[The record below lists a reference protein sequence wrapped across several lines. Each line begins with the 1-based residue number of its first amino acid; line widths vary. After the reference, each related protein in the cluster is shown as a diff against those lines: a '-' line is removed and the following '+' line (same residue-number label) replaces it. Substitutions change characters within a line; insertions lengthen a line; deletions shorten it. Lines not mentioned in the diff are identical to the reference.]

1 MILKKI
7 LLQTLPVLALLAFAA
22 CNRKPTEPAL
32 FAQLDSTQTGIG
44 FRNDLPE
51 NDKLNI
57 LEYLYYYNGGGVS
70 AGDVNNDGLTDLY
83 FVSNRAS
90 GRGKNKLYL
99 NKGNF
104 RFEDTTEKAGLA
116 GYADWQSGVT
126 MADVNGDGWL
136 DIYVCAV
143 SNYKGLEGSN
153 ELYINN
159 QDGTFNEKASEYGLD
174 FQGFSTQAAFFDYDH
189 DGDLDCYLVN
199 HAVHTTR
206 AYDKVSTRYLRDQS
220 AGDVLY
226 RNEMSREGEGRREE
240 GGKKKSSKLFNP
252 DSSSPP
258 SSKFTNVSEQE
269 GIYGAAMGYGLGIVV
284 ADFDN
289 DGWEDI
295 YVSNDFHEDDYLYL
309 NKHDAAGR
317 HTGFREAMR
326 EQMQHL
332 SRFSMG
338 CDAADVNNDGYPD
351 LVTLDMYPADEK
363 VDKSSGG
370 EDPYDLFLYKLSY
383 GYHYQFSRNCLQINH
398 QGRKF
403 SEVGAFAGVAATDW
417 SWAPLLADFDNDGI
431 KDLFISNGIVKRPN
445 DLDYIKFLSQDS
457 VYYQITQ
464 LKSTKFDQPSLAMMP
479 SGKVHNYL
487 FRGNKD
493 LRYED
498 KSLAWGFAQPSFSN
512 GSAYADLDNDG
523 DLDLV
528 TNNIDDPAGIFR
540 NEGGQLFKNNFLKV
554 KLQGAGANRF
564 GVGAKVVLKSGG
576 QMQVQHVMPT
586 RGFLSSVEP
595 GLTFGLGK
603 TARIDS
609 LFVLWNTGQ
618 MELRTNIK
626 PNATLTLR
634 QADAKLKSADFQWN
648 PAKKP
653 LFEEVTTKTAMPYK
667 HRENVH
673 FDFNRESLMPFMT
686 STEGPRLAV
695 GDVNGDGLDD
705 VYAVGAKYQGGT
717 LLMQKSGD
725 GFVSSRQPAFDKD
738 STMEAVDAAFFDA
751 DGDKD
756 LDLYVV
762 SGGNEFLNQM
772 PELADRLYLN
782 DGEGRFSS
790 APKGA
795 LPPMFDNKSC
805 VRPADFDRDG
815 DVDLFVG
822 GRVVGYA
829 YGQTPRSYMLVNDG
843 KGTGGAPQFSDQTDR
858 LAPELR
864 RAGMITDATWTD
876 TDGDKDLDL
885 MVVGEWTEPK
895 LFTNEKGKLNHSVTP
910 SLSHLSGLW
919 HAVTAA
925 DFDGDGDVDFVLGN
939 LGTNTKLRK
948 SGPQSGLRMYVGDFD
963 NSTSIEQIVAYKMAS
978 ANGNEAWYPLASKD
992 EMGKQLPGII
1002 NKKYTD
1008 YKKFAGQT
1016 VDDIFDKGQLK
1027 TGSMLEINSFE
1038 SVYLENKGKNLFE
1051 VRPLPA
1057 EAQWS
1062 RVYSLLPMDADGDG
1076 KLDLLLGGN
1085 FYGVNPY
1092 QGRYDASYGLV
1103 LKGDGKG
1110 NFQPLSLSG
1119 SGLLLEG
1126 EVRDIKIIRTA
1137 KGPLVLVGRNNL
1149 PMQVFKKK

>member
-1 MILKKI
+1 MIFQKTI
-7 LLQTLPVLALLAFAA
+7 LPTLTALALLALAA
-22 CNRKPTEPAL
+22 CQRKPTEPAL
-32 FAQLDSTQTGIG
+32 FSQLDSTKTGVG

-57 LEYLYYYNGGGVS
+57 LEYLYYYNGAGVS

-90 GRGKNKLYL
+90 SRGKNKLYL

-104 RFEDTTEKAGLA
+104 TFEDATEKAGLA
-116 GYADWQSGVT
+116 GFADWQTGVT

-159 QDGTFNEKASEYGLD
+159 QDGTFTEKASEYGLD

-189 DGDLDCYLVN
+189 DSDLDCYLVN

-206 AYDKVSTRYLRDQS
+206 AYDKVSTRYLRDNS

-226 RNEMSREGEGRREE
+226 RNPGVGRERSVARERGVRRSENSALSTP
-240 GGKKKSSKLFNP
+240 KSALP
-252 DSSSPP
+252 TP
-258 SSKFTNVSEQE
+258 KFINVSEE
-269 GIYGAAMGYGLGIVV
+269 AGIYGAAMGFGLGIVV

-309 NKHDAAGR
+309 NQHDAAGR

-351 LVTLDMYPADEK
+351 LMTLDMYPADEK

-383 GYHYQFSRNCLQINH
+383 GYYYQFSRNCLQINH

-445 DLDYIKFLSQDS
+445 DLDYIKFLSADS

-464 LKSTKFDQPSLAMMP
+464 MKTKKFDQPSLDMMP

-487 FRGNKD
+487 FRGTKG
-493 LRYED
+493 LQFED
-498 KSLAWGFAQPSFSN
+498 KSLAWGFSQPSFSN

-528 TNNIDDPAGIFR
+528 TNNINDPAGIFK
-540 NEGGQLFKNNFLKV
+540 NEGRQLFKNNFLKV
-554 KLQGAGANRF
+554 KLQGSGANRF

-576 QMQVQHVMPT
+576 QMQVQQVMPT

-618 MELRTNIK
+618 MELRTNVK
-626 PNATLTLR
+626 PNATITLR
-634 QADAKLKSADFQWN
+634 QADARLNAADFQWN
-648 PAKKP
+648 PVTKP
-653 LFEEVTTKTAMPYK
+653 LFEDLTAKTVLPYR

-673 FDFNRESLMPFMT
+673 FDFNRESLMPFLT
-686 STEGPRLAV
+686 STEGPRLAE

-705 VYAVGAKYQGGT
+705 VYAVGAKHQAGT
-717 LLMQKSGD
+717 LVIQKAGG
-725 GFVSSRQPAFDKD
+725 GFVPSRQPAFDKD

-751 DGDKD
+751 DGDND

-762 SGGNEFLNQM
+762 SGGNEFFNKM
-772 PELADRLYLN
+772 PELLDRLYLN
-782 DGEGRFSS
+782 DGRGGFES
-790 APKGA
+790 APKGT

-815 DVDLFVG
+815 DIDLFVG

-829 YGQTPRSYMLVNDG
+829 YGQSPRSYLLVND
-843 KGTGGAPQFSDQTDR
+843 KGNFSDQTDR

-864 RAGMITDATWTD
+864 RAGMITDATWAD

-885 MVVGEWTEPK
+885 MVVGEWMEPK
-895 LFTNEKGKLNHSVTP
+895 LFSNEKSRFSILNSQFST
-910 SLSHLSGLW
+910 SLKGLW

-948 SGPQSGLRMYVGDFD
+948 NGNRSGLRMYVGDFD
-963 NSTSIEQIVAYKMAS
+963 NSTSVEQIVAYKMVDS
-978 ANGNEAWYPLASKD
+978 EGDEGWYPLASKD
-992 EMGKQLPGII
+992 EMGKQLPGIL
-1002 NKKYTD
+1002 NKKYTS

-1027 TGSMLEINSFE
+1027 NGSMLEINTFE
-1038 SVYLENKGKNLFE
+1038 SVYLENKGSNQFT

-1062 RVYSLLPMDADGDG
+1062 RVYSLLPTDADGDG

-1110 NFQPLSLSG
+1110 NFQPLSLSA

-1126 EVRDIKIIRTA
+1126 EVRDLRTLRT
-1137 KGPLVLVGRNNL
+1137 KQGPLVLVGRNNL
-1149 PMQVFKKK
+1149 PMQVFRKK